1 MSDSKQENMDNMKGM
16 KFKFNDLLNGIA
28 LLLCA
33 FLCAFSLALIAI
45 RLGPI
50 AKWAEYQTI
59 CIEQESLKSPI
70 EWSVRKC
77 NGRSKVY
84 QVK

>member
-1 MSDSKQENMDNMKGM
+1 MTEKKNESPVNWEKIFLGT
-16 KFKFNDLLNGIA
+16 A
-28 LLLCA
+28 LALCA
-33 FLCAFSLALIAI
+33 LSLVLIAI
-45 RLGPI
+45 NLRPL
-50 AKWAEYQTI
+50 AKWANYQSA
-59 CIEQESLKSPI
+59 CIEKESSKAPI